1 MKKGNLRLLIKS
13 YRLIE
18 NIRPGTIFVQFISS
32 LFSALRPFINIYFP
46 AKIIW
51 ILSNTKSVP
60 DLVLNVAISVSL
72 NLILTVLGS
81 YFSQQMS
88 IRQQQVYQEEHNRI
102 SQKVYTVD
110 YPFLEDAEFE
120 ALVNRYRERGGSP
133 FQDLIGN
140 IGAWTSGLTGLGASI
155 WMLWPFFQTMFQRT
169 GEGFM
174 QSPWISA
181 VFIAAIVVAAV
192 FVVLLSASMNKKFHQ
207 HSNEYYGIL
216 RIFYYYSEVLSDYNS
231 GKEVRLFEEEDLI
244 ENHATERFRSDSLRV
259 WSKLGTYQATAS
271 ACLALIGAFLGFG
284 IYSIIAL
291 KASAGLFAV
300 DQLVKF
306 VGSFLQIIT
315 AVISISS
322 TMGKM
327 SGIAPKLRE
336 YYEILDKQNKG
347 QGSLLPEPPKS
358 ISLKNVCFQ
367 YPNTEKF
374 ALKNVSIDIPMGE
387 RIAIVGE
394 NGSGKT
400 TFIKLLCG
408 LYDIS
413 DGEIE
418 LNGRNIKEFNIE
430 SYYRLFSVIFQD
442 FKIFSLSLA
451 ENVACS
457 TEYDAALISE
467 VLEKVGFNQ
476 RSEKM
481 KNGIESMLY
490 RDCDPDGIEISGGEA
505 QKLALARALYKDAP
519 IVILD
524 EPTAALDPFAEQ
536 ALYQK
541 FDSLVGD
548 RAVFYISHRLSS
560 CFFCNK
566 IAVFDQGELVQFGT
580 HQELISNPNGKY
592 HELWMAQ
599 AQYYV

>member
-1 MKKGNLRLLIKS
+1 MMV
-13 YRLIE
+13 
-18 NIRPGTIFVQFISS
+18 IFMAAIAVG
-32 LFSALRPFINIYFP
+32 A
-46 AKIIW
+46 
-51 ILSNTKSVP
+51 V
-60 DLVLNVAISVSL
+60 LV
-72 NLILTVLGS
+72 
-81 YFSQQMS
+81 
-88 IRQQQVYQEEHNRI
+88 
-102 SQKVYTVD
+102 
-110 YPFLEDAEFE
+110 
-120 ALVNRYRERGGSP
+120 ALV
-133 FQDLIGN
+133 
-140 IGAWTSGLTGLGASI
+140 
-155 WMLWPFFQTMFQRT
+155 
-169 GEGFM
+169 
-174 QSPWISA
+174 
-181 VFIAAIVVAAV
+181 
-192 FVVLLSASMNKKFHQ
+192 SASMNKKYHQ

-216 RIFYYYSEVLSDYNS
+216 RIFYYYSEILSDYNS

-244 ENHATERFRSDSLRV
+244 EEHATERFRSDSLRV
-259 WSKLGTYQATAS
+259 WSKLGTYQAFAS

-291 KASAGLFAV
+291 KASAGLFEI

-306 VGSFLQIIT
+306 VGSFLQIIA
-315 AVISISS
+315 AVTSISS

-327 SGIAPKLRE
+327 SGISPKLRE
-336 YYEILDKQNKG
+336 YYSILERQNKA
-347 QGSLLPEPPKS
+347 QGAAPPEAPKS
-358 ISLKNVCFQ
+358 ISFKNVSFR
-367 YPNTEKF
+367 YPNTENF
-374 ALKNVSIDIPMGE
+374 ALKNVSIDIPVGE

-413 DGEIE
+413 GGEIN
-418 LNGRNIKEFNIE
+418 LNERNIRDFGIE
-430 SYYRLFSVIFQD
+430 SYHRLFSVIFQD
-442 FKIFSLSLA
+442 FKIFSLPLA

-457 TEYDAALISE
+457 TDYDAGRMSE

-481 KNGIESMLY
+481 KDGIASVLY
-490 RDCDPDGIEISGGEA
+490 RDCDPDGIEISGGET

-536 ALYQK
+536 AIYQK

-548 RAVFYISHRLSS
+548 KTVLYISHRLSS
-560 CFFCNK
+560 CYFCSK

-580 HQELISNPNGKY
+580 HQELIADPSGKY
-592 HELWMAQ
+592 YALWNAQ